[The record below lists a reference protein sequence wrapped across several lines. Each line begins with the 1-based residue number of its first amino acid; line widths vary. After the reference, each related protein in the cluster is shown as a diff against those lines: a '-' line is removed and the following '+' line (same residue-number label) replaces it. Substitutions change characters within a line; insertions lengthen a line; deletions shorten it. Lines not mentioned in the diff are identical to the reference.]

1 MTVQTALWQGDDRV
15 DQQNVL
21 QRMNLRDKIAM
32 CSGADFWHTKE
43 MPSYGIPSLM
53 MADGPHGLRLQQ
65 DKGDRMGIHRSAP
78 ATCFPA
84 AVTTAC
90 SWDETLV
97 GTIARAIAR
106 EAVANGVGLLLGPGL
121 NIKRNPLCGRNFEYF
136 AEDPLLAGRLAAAFV
151 RAAEDSGI
159 ATCLKHFACNNQE
172 YKRFSSDSILDERT
186 LREIYLAGFEIAVK
200 EGRPSTVMCA
210 YNKINGVYCSDSK
223 RLLTDILRTEW
234 GFDGAVITDWGA
246 MHDRILGFKAGCDLS
261 MPGGSDYMEA
271 ECVRAV
277 ADGSLAESAIN
288 RSADRILR
296 LIEKTSMTDRP
307 FAALAGADAPAVGQ
321 ARQNETGTGQPAS
334 TDWEAHHILARQA
347 AEESAVLL
355 KNDKSLLPVSLED
368 AVLIGHMASDLRYQG
383 TGSSHINPWKL
394 TQVTELCPEVPYV
407 AGCLAD
413 GSTHDVLLVEAAA
426 AAASARTAIVFAGL
440 PDLDEAEGYDRA
452 HMKMP
457 QGHVRLIEA
466 VAAVNPQT
474 IVVLLCGSPVEM
486 PWAEQVKAIL
496 YLGLPGQAG
505 AEAIV
510 NLLTGKA
517 VPCGKLAESWPIRY
531 EDCVSA
537 AFYGNGKKDAHYRE
551 GLYVGYR
558 YYASAGVRVRYPFG
572 YGLSYSNFTYADLEI
587 TGWTVSCRVTNT
599 GAVAAKEIIQLYVT
613 PPQHAPDGFYRPERE
628 LKAFRKIVLQPGE
641 GQTVRFTLDERSFA
655 IWDESWVVP
664 AGVYTIRIGHD
675 SENLPLTGTIDVAGT
690 MTGMRTE
697 KNTWYEAVQGVPS
710 HIDWERLLGRTVT
723 ERMPEKGRFTLENSV
738 LDMKSHSWIMRG
750 FYKVIE
756 WTIARDFGG
765 RKARDNPHYR
775 MVLTSA
781 ANASLSSMKINGGL
795 RAPVM
800 EALLE
805 MANGHYGKA
814 LKVLFC
820 GRDLHEGLL

>member
-1 MTVQTALWQGDDRV
+1 MDR
-15 DQQNVL
+15 QAVL
-21 QRMNLRDKIAM
+21 KKMSLREKIAL
-32 CSGADFWHTKE
+32 CSGADFWQTKA
-43 MPSYGIPSLM
+43 MPRYGISSLL
-53 MADGPHGLRLQQ
+53 MADGPHGLRKQL
-65 DKGDRMGIHRSAP
+65 DKSDRMGINRSVP
-78 ATCFPA
+78 ATCFPT
-84 AVTTAC
+84 AVSAAC

-97 GTIARAIAR
+97 GAIARAIAR
-106 EAVANGVGLLLGPGL
+106 EASASGVGLILGPGL

-136 AEDPLLAGRLAAAFV
+136 SEDPLLAGCLAAAFV
-151 RAAEDSGI
+151 RAAEDTGI
-159 ATCLKHFACNNQE
+159 ASCLKHFACNNQE

-210 YNKINGVYCSDSK
+210 YNKINGTHCSDSK
-223 RLLTDILRTEW
+223 KLLTDILRTDW

-261 MPGGSDYMEA
+261 MPGGSNYMEA
-271 ECVRAV
+271 ECARAV
-277 ADGSLAESAIN
+277 ADGALAESDVT
-288 RSADRILR
+288 RSADRVLR
-296 LIEKTSMTDRP
+296 LIEKTSMADKAG
-307 FAALAGADAPAVGQ
+307 AALSRPD
-321 ARQNETGTGQPAS
+321 ETTTGQTAQV
-334 TDWEAHHILARQA
+334 DWEAHHKLARQA

-355 KNDKSLLPVSLED
+355 KNDKNLLPVSLEG
-368 AVLIGHMASDLRYQG
+368 AVLIGHMAAELRFQG

-394 TQVTELCPEVPYV
+394 AQVTSLCQTVPFA

-413 GSTHDVLLVEAAA
+413 GSTTDTLLMEASAAA
-426 AAASARTAIVFAGL
+426 AKARTAIVFAGL

-457 QGHVRLIEA
+457 EGHVRLVEA
-466 VAAVNPQT
+466 VAAANPQT
-474 IVVLLCGSPVEM
+474 IVVLLCGSPVEI
-486 PWAEQVKAIL
+486 PWVEQVKAIL

-510 NLLTGKA
+510 NLLTGKT
-517 VPCGKLAESWPIRY
+517 VPCGKLAESWPLRY
-531 EDCVSA
+531 EDCVSSG
-537 AFYGNGKKDAHYRE
+537 FYGNGKRDAHYRE

-572 YGLSYSNFTYADLEI
+572 YGLSYSNFTYADLKI
-587 TGWTVSCRVTNT
+587 SGRTVSCRVTNT
-599 GAVAAKEIIQLYVT
+599 GTVAAKEIIQFYVT

-628 LKAFRKIVLQPGE
+628 LKAFRKIGLQPGE

-664 AGVYTIRIGHD
+664 AGVYTIRIGPD

-697 KNTWYEAVQGVPS
+697 KNTWYEAVKGVPS
-710 HIDWERLLGRTVT
+710 HVDWERLLGRTVT
-723 ERMPEKGRFTLENSV
+723 EKIPTKGQFTLENSV
-738 LDMKSHSWIMRG
+738 LDMQSHSWIMRV

-805 MANGHYGKA
+805 MANGHHGKA